1 VDFTLPA
8 DFNAGLEALVAV
20 TGEAKSQHPRRNE
33 PEAPLW
39 PERVP
44 GGNGDVRTL
53 DYDRQFDVASLIR
66 YYFKPALADLGITG
80 ARWHDLRHYNA
91 SVCAAA
97 GIEIR
102 KISRWM
108 GHANINTTDS
118 IYTHLFNGTHDE
130 DMDRLDAAA
139 LRGLDVAPLRVIDGR

>member
-1 VDFTLPA
+1 M
-8 DFNAGLEALVAV
+8 
-20 TGEAKSQHPRRNE
+20 
-33 PEAPLW
+33 
-39 PERVP
+39 P

-80 ARWHDLRHYNA
+80 VRWHDLRHYYA

-102 KISRWM
+102 KVSRWM

-118 IYTHLFNGTHDE
+118 IYTHLFDGTDDD